1 MRLERAVEVYLD
13 SVKTCCPEV
22 TGPELEYI
30 KQGLALMEL
39 KPKDVYIEP
48 ETVQREIGFVVSGL
62 LRVFYNDESGKEIS
76 VNFIREGGYA
86 THYSSFIAQT
96 PCRYCIQCVESSLLV
111 TLPYAHIQEGYRRFP
126 GLERYGRLVAEE
138 VLKMQQRRIEGF
150 IFGNAESRYL
160 SFVRENPALL
170 NRVSVSHLASFL
182 GIERQSLTR
191 IRKRL
196 VTS

>member
-22 TGPELEYI
+22 TVPELEYI

-86 THYSSFIAQT
+86 THYAMQ
-96 PCRYCIQCVESSLLV
+96 
-111 TLPYAHIQEGYRRFP
+111 
-126 GLERYGRLVAEE
+126 
-138 VLKMQQRRIEGF
+138 VLYSMRRIF
-150 IFGNAESRYL
+150 TACHSPLRAYSRGL
-160 SFVRENPALL
+160 QE
-170 NRVSVSHLASFL
+170 VSRS
-182 GIERQSLTR
+182 
-191 IRKRL
+191 
-196 VTS
+196 

>member
-1 MRLERAVEVYLD
+1 
-13 SVKTCCPEV
+13 
-22 TGPELEYI
+22 
-30 KQGLALMEL
+30 
-39 KPKDVYIEP
+39 
-48 ETVQREIGFVVSGL
+48 
-62 LRVFYNDESGKEIS
+62 
-76 VNFIREGGYA
+76 
-86 THYSSFIAQT
+86 
-96 PCRYCIQCVESSLLV
+96 
-111 TLPYAHIQEGYRRFP
+111 
-126 GLERYGRLVAEE
+126 LVAEE